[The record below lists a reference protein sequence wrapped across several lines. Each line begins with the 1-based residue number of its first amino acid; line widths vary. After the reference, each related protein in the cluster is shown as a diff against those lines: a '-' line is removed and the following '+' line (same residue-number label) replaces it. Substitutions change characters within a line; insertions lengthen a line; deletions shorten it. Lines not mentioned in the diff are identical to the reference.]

1 MCPARLLFSFAIIA
15 WLSFSARGEAADS
28 PAPAPPLAA
37 PTASAAETGKAA
49 EAPTSDWLPLFNG
62 RDLEG
67 WTQQGSARWRV
78 EDGVIVGGQQG
89 DPKRSGLLSTVA
101 QFQDFELELEFMIDE
116 HGKYNSGVYLRN
128 DPKEQGRTGYQVN
141 IGRGAAE
148 EYCAGLYTD
157 RWLAKGDEH
166 DTIRRKLAWNQLR
179 ILARGGH
186 IEVTLNGAKVVDY
199 TDPAP
204 PDRYTRPGVVAL
216 QTYGAEGHSGWVK
229 FRNLRVRPLK

>member
-1 MCPARLLFSFAIIA
+1 VSCPPALFIRHHRVAFALRSGRSRG
-15 WLSFSARGEAADS
+15 LSG
-28 PAPAPPLAA
+28 AA
-37 PTASAAETGKAA
+37 PRPRPQPPRAEAGKAA
-49 EAPTSDWLPLFNG
+49 EAATSDWLPLFNG

-67 WTQQGSARWRV
+67 WRQQGSARWRV
-78 EDGVIVGGQQG
+78 EDGVIVGGQEG
-89 DPKRSGLLSTVA
+89 DPGRSGLLSTVE

-128 DPKEQGRTGYQVN
+128 DPKERGRTGYQVN

-148 EYCAGLYTD
+148 EYCAGLFTD

-186 IEVTLNGAKVVDY
+186 IEVTLNAPKSW
-199 TDPAP
+199 TTPTPRPRTATPAP
-204 PDRYTRPGVVAL
+204 AFSPCKPTAPKATAAG
-216 QTYGAEGHSGWVK
+216 
-229 FRNLRVRPLK
+229 